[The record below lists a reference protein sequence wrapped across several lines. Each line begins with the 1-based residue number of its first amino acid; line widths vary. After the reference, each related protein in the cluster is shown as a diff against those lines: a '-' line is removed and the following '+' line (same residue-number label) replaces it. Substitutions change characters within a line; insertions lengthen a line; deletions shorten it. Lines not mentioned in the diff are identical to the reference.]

1 MSKTSKFIQAAI
13 GYAMDDSHGYSQ
25 AHRWGPD
32 YDCSSLMYQC
42 GYDAGYN
49 LSRQEPR
56 YTGSMIKDF
65 SAVGFRVDAF
75 DGNLGDLEPGD
86 ILLNTTH
93 HTAVYV
99 GNGLLVEASNS
110 ETGGVDGQPGDQ
122 TRGEIHATHVYD
134 YPWTHVL
141 TPPKESAED
150 APGAS
155 VPSFTPVGDDVKN
168 MPLADAVTRI
178 AIETIN
184 GGFGNLP
191 QRKDNIYKAVQD
203 RVNQLL
209 SGRA

>member
-1 MSKTSKFIQAAI
+1 
-13 GYAMDDSHGYSQ
+13 
-25 AHRWGPD
+25 
-32 YDCSSLMYQC
+32 MYQC
-42 GYDAGYN
+42 GYDAGYD
-49 LSRQEPR
+49 LSKQNPR

-65 SAVGFRVDAF
+65 GAVGFRVDAF

-86 ILLNTTH
+86 ILLNTAH

-99 GNGLLVEASNS
+99 GDGKIIEASSS
-110 ETGGVDGQPGDQ
+110 ETGGVDGAPGDQ
-122 TRGEIHATHVYD
+122 TRGEIHARSIYN

-141 TPPKESAED
+141 TPPKEAAED
-150 APGAS
+150 TPSAS

-168 MPLADAVTRI
+168 LPLADAVTRM

-191 QRKDNIYKAVQD
+191 QRKENIYKQVQE

-209 SGRA
+209 SGKA